1 MLKFALFL
9 QLLIFAHQALLQDSW
24 RDAKLEFVLLH
35 IVIEKLYYANI
46 WAFLVLNVHTDGT
59 SAQLMLLQRSFMFFG
74 KLICDSIVWRHTPR

>member
-9 QLLIFAHQALLQDSW
+9 QLLIFAHQALLQDSR

-46 WAFLVLNVHTDGT
+46 WAFFVLNIHTDGA
-59 SAQLMLLQRSFMFFG
+59 SA
-74 KLICDSIVWRHTPR
+74 